1 MTVRATKWQE
11 LLEKALPALEHVFGR
26 DILRPDGVPNWT
38 LGGGTAIAIHLHHRI
53 SYDVDLFVAGTPLK
67 RFAPH
72 NNPHAKALSPTYQW
86 PGHYLKYELKDG
98 EIDFLSPSLQTEPGF
113 NVLEISG
120 RSIPVET
127 PEEVIIKKIRFRSQ
141 TFTARDVY
149 DLAAVALERPELPA
163 LMQAETGDALERLAE
178 SIRFL
183 EAKHSSRLHEEVVLT
198 AKGKAIIDRAFEIA
212 KTTVQAALAVEA
224 RQDQNSFDLSP
235 AALAALAAK
244 ARGQGR

>member
-1 MTVRATKWQE
+1 MTARPTKWQE

-72 NNPHAKALSPTYQW
+72 NNPVAKALSSTYQW
-86 PGHYLKYELKDG
+86 PGHYLKYEMKDG
-98 EIDFLSPSLQTEPGF
+98 EIDFLSPPLQTEPGF
-113 NVLEISG
+113 TVLEISG

-141 TFTARDVY
+141 AFTARDVY

-163 LMQAETGDALERLAE
+163 LMQAETGDALDRLAE

-183 EAKHSSRLHEEVVLT
+183 EAKHSSRLHDEVVLT
-198 AKGKAIIDRAFEIA
+198 AKGKTIIDRAFEIA
-212 KTTVQAALAVEA
+212 KATVQTALAVEPG
-224 RQDQNSFDLSP
+224 QNQNSFDLSP